1 MIKVGIIGCG
11 KIADAHAE
19 QISTIPGCEIVGV
32 CDKEELMAR
41 QMYERFKVK
50 QYFSEIDALL
60 KKAKPDVVHI
70 TTPPHSHFELATR
83 CLEAGCH
90 VYVEKPFTIN
100 TAEAERLIEVVRSKK
115 LKITVGHDDQFTHSA
130 RGMRELVKS
139 GYLGGHPV
147 HMESYYC
154 YDLGEERYAKALLGD
169 KAHWVRSL
177 PGKLLHNNISHG
189 ISRIAEFLVS
199 DSPKVMAHGFTSP
212 FLKKLNE
219 DEIID
224 ELRVIINDSN
234 EMTAY
239 FTFSS
244 QMRPVLHHFRI
255 FGPKNGL
262 IVDHYNQTVIKVRG
276 SKFKSHLD
284 RFIPPLIYAK
294 QYLANS
300 ARNIGYFMRNDF
312 HMKAGMRFLI
322 QSFYRSISEDT
333 PLPISYREILLTSRI
348 MDDIFEQIYPR
359 HVD

>member
-1 MIKVGIIGCG
+1 
-11 KIADAHAE
+11 
-19 QISTIPGCEIVGV
+19 
-32 CDKEELMAR
+32 
-41 QMYERFKVK
+41 
-50 QYFSEIDALL
+50 
-60 KKAKPDVVHI
+60 
-70 TTPPHSHFELATR
+70 
-83 CLEAGCH
+83 LEAGCH
-90 VYVEKPFTIN
+90 LYVEKPFTVN
-100 TAEAERLIEVVRSKK
+100 AAEAERLIDIARSRK
-115 LKITVGHDDQFTHSA
+115 LKITVGHDDQFTHAA
-130 RGMRELVKS
+130 RRMRELAKS

-154 YDLGEERYAKALLGD
+154 YDLGEERYARALLGD
-169 KAHWVRSL
+169 KSHWVRSL

-189 ISRIAEFLVS
+189 ISRIAEFMVN
-199 DSPKVMAHGFTSP
+199 DSPKVVANGFTSP

-224 ELRVIINDSN
+224 ELRVTINDGN

-244 QMRPVLHHFRI
+244 QMRPILHQFRVY
-255 FGPKNGL
+255 GPKNSL

-312 HMKAGMRFLI
+312 HMKEGMRYLI
-322 QSFYRSISEDT
+322 QAFYRSVAEDA

-359 HVD
+359 HENS